1 MTIIKINQTMKK
13 IFLIFSV
20 VGIILFI
27 SCGPSAEEQ
36 KKQQD
41 KIQHKQD
48 SLNKVKR
55 ITDSI
60 DAVVSARAAKRRDS
74 INIVE
79 EKAFKLTP
87 AGRIWQQHHEWS
99 KEACKKIADGYVW
112 IGMSIDMLKYS
123 RGLPDHVNTSN
134 YGNGN
139 EYQWCWEDKT
149 PSCFY
154 GKSDGIV
161 TSYN

>member
-1 MTIIKINQTMKK
+1 MKNLLS
-13 IFLIFSV
+13 ILLV
-20 VGIILFI
+20 AGIVTFV

-36 KKQQD
+36 KKLQD

-48 SLNKVKR
+48 SLDNVKR
-55 ITDSI
+55 ISDSI
-60 DAVVSARAAKRRDS
+60 DAVLSARYAKRRDS
-74 INIVE
+74 IKNIE
-79 EKAFKLTP
+79 DKAFRLTP
-87 AGRIWQQHHEWS
+87 AGRIWQQHPQWS
-99 KEACKKIADGYVW
+99 KEDCENLSNGKIW
-112 IGMSIDMLKYS
+112 IGMSIDMVKYR

-139 EYQWCWEDKT
+139 EYQWCWDDFN

-154 GKSDGIV
+154 GGADGIV